1 MESVKRAPRDKT
13 LITLKAQVLFTFSVS
28 EKKMKRILINCS
40 YSDELR
46 VALVDGAKLFDLDN
60 EFNAQSLLKGSIF
73 KATVSR
79 VETSL
84 DAAFVNFGSERHGF
98 LPLKELSNEH
108 FTKDAE
114 GKKKCTLKEGDEILV
129 QVLKEERGTKGAAL
143 SNQISLAGRFIV
155 LIPNSEKSGGVS
167 RRISGDERDEIKN
180 ALNELNI
187 PDGMSVIVRTAGL
200 GRSAEEL
207 KWDLDYLMNLWGQIK
222 STINDAPSPSLIY
235 KDDKLILRVFRD
247 YFRDDI
253 GEILIDDESVHAE
266 ALDFAKSVIPD
277 HADKV
282 IYYNEDIAL
291 FNRYQIE
298 SQIELAFQREISLPS
313 GGSIVIDP
321 TEAMVSI
328 DVNSA
333 RSTKGKDI
341 ESTAF
346 ATNMEA
352 AKEIARQLRLR
363 DLGGLIVID
372 FIDMQ
377 DEKHQ
382 QKVENAFR
390 SAVQSDRAR
399 IQIAG
404 ISRFG
409 LLELSRQRLRPSLE
423 ETYDIQ
429 HVQVRGTRSLGQSIL
444 RIIGEDAAKEN
455 TGEIHVYVP
464 ADVSS
469 YLLNEKRRDIITI
482 ENTYQVNILVI
493 ADPYKSRPYYKVAR
507 VKAPAGKKL
516 FSHEMTPNSPEP
528 SMDWRDVN
536 SNKKSFKPLVKVSVP
551 PRMPKTKNK
560 KGFFAFLKSVFT
572 LDIFKS
578 TKKKNLKN
586 KRKRNYKKGQPK
598 TNKNTRNENRHNN
611 RNVRPNNKGRTN
623 NPKKPVN
630 KTASKPIVIPP
641 KKIEKT
647 SGKSAQVSKT
657 KKQTEDV
664 DGNTFNDG
672 TSTSSSRTPAPTPA
686 PTPAATPAP
695 TPAAT
700 PAPTPAS
707 TPAPKPTRA
716 LNDPRYKN
724 E

>member
-1 MESVKRAPRDKT
+1 
-13 LITLKAQVLFTFSVS
+13 
-28 EKKMKRILINCS
+28 MKRILINCS

-84 DAAFVNFGSERHGF
+84 DAAFINFGSERHGF
-98 LPLKELSNEH
+98 LPLKELSNEY
-108 FTKDAE
+108 FTKDAD
-114 GKKKCTLKEGDEILV
+114 GKRKCTLKEGDEILI

-180 ALNELNI
+180 ALNALQI
-187 PDGMSVIVRTAGL
+187 PEGMSVIVRTAGL
-200 GRSAEEL
+200 GRSTEEL
-207 KWDLDYLMNLWGQIK
+207 KWDLDYLMNLWNQIK
-222 STINDAPSPSLIY
+222 STVSDAPSPSLIY

-253 GEILIDDESVHAE
+253 EEILIDDEAMHAE

-282 IYYNEDIAL
+282 IFYNEDISL

-352 AKEIARQLRLR
+352 AKEVARQLRLR

-382 QKVENAFR
+382 QKVENTFR

-469 YLLNEKRRDIITI
+469 YLLNEKRRDIIAI
-482 ENTYQVNILVI
+482 ENNYKVNILII

-507 VKAPAGKKL
+507 VKAVAGRKP
-516 FSHEMTPNSPEP
+516 FSYDMTPNSPEP

-536 SNKKSFKPLVKVSVP
+536 SNKKSLKPLVQVSVP
-551 PRMPKTKNK
+551 PRMPKKKNKNRFFAFIKSILTLSIFLGIFKSKKKVNTRNK
-560 KGFFAFLKSVFT
+560 KG
-572 LDIFKS
+572 
-578 TKKKNLKN
+578 
-586 KRKRNYKKGQPK
+586 RNYKKGQ
-598 TNKNTRNENRHNN
+598 TRSNQRNRNEKNQNN
-611 RNVRPNNKGRTN
+611 RSARPNNKTKN
-623 NPKKPVN
+623 TKPKAAQPKK
-630 KTASKPIVIPP
+630 TSKPVVIPP
-641 KKIEKT
+641 KKPAQIDN
-647 SGKSAQVSKT
+647 KSASSNND
-657 KKQTEDV
+657 KKIIEEK
-664 DGNTFNDG
+664 DGNKSNTE
-672 TSTSSSRTPAPTPA
+672 SSSSKPAPKPVPTPAPKPAPTPVPEPELA
-686 PTPAATPAP
+686 PKAN
-695 TPAAT
+695 
-700 PAPTPAS
+700 
-707 TPAPKPTRA
+707 PAPKPTRA

>member
-1 MESVKRAPRDKT
+1 
-13 LITLKAQVLFTFSVS
+13 
-28 EKKMKRILINCS
+28 MKRILINCS

-98 LPLKELSNEH
+98 LPLKELSSDY

-180 ALNELNI
+180 ALNALQI
-187 PDGMSVIVRTAGL
+187 PEGMSVIVRTAGL
-200 GRSAEEL
+200 GRSTEEL
-207 KWDLDYLMNLWGQIK
+207 KWDLDYLMNLWEQIK
-222 STINDAPSPSLIY
+222 STLSDAPSPSLIY

-253 GEILIDDESVHAE
+253 EEILIDDEAIHAE

-282 IYYNEDIAL
+282 IFYNEEIPL

-352 AKEIARQLRLR
+352 AKEVARQLRLR

-382 QKVENAFR
+382 QKVENTFR
-390 SAVQSDRAR
+390 SSVQSDRAR
-399 IQIAG
+399 IQIAA

-444 RIIGEDAAKEN
+444 RIISEDAAKEN

-469 YLLNEKRRDIITI
+469 YLLNEKRRDIIAI
-482 ENTYQVNILVI
+482 ENTYQVNILII

-507 VKAPAGKKL
+507 VKAVAGKKP
-516 FSHEMTPNSPEP
+516 FSYDMTPNSPEP
-528 SMDWRDVN
+528 SMDWRDIN
-536 SNKKSFKPLVKVSVP
+536 SNKKSLKPLVKVSVP
-551 PRMPKTKNK
+551 PRMPKKKNK
-560 KGFFAFLKSVFT
+560 TGIFGFIKSILT
-572 LDIFKS
+572 LSFFKS
-578 TKKKNLKN
+578 KKKKNTN
-586 KRKRNYKKGQPK
+586 KRRNRNYKKGQQK
-598 TNKNTRNENRHNN
+598 TNKNTRNDRNQSNRSN
-611 RNVRPNNKGRTN
+611 RKNNKPNTAN
-623 NPKKPVN
+623 QKKTPNKKTPKPV
-630 KTASKPIVIPP
+630 VIPP
-641 KKIEKT
+641 KNNAKADKKDLKSKET
-647 SGKSAQVSKT
+647 SKLS
-657 KKQTEDV
+657 EDK
-664 DGNTFNDG
+664 DGNKAVIDSKNISAPTQA
-672 TSTSSSRTPAPTPA
+672 TTPAP
-686 PTPAATPAP
+686 
-695 TPAAT
+695 
-700 PAPTPAS
+700 

-716 LNDPRYKN
+716 LNDPRYKS

>member
-1 MESVKRAPRDKT
+1 
-13 LITLKAQVLFTFSVS
+13 
-28 EKKMKRILINCS
+28 MKRILINCS

-84 DAAFVNFGSERHGF
+84 DAAFINFGSERHGF
-98 LPLKELSNEH
+98 LPLKELSNEY
-108 FTKDAE
+108 FAKDAD
-114 GKKKCTLKEGDEILV
+114 GKRKCTLKEGDEILI

-180 ALNELNI
+180 ALNALQI
-187 PDGMSVIVRTAGL
+187 PEGMSVIVRTAGL
-200 GRSAEEL
+200 GRSTEEL
-207 KWDLDYLMNLWGQIK
+207 KWDLDYLMNLWNQIK
-222 STINDAPSPSLIY
+222 STVSDAPSPSLIY

-253 GEILIDDESVHAE
+253 EEILIDDEALHAE

-282 IYYNEDIAL
+282 IFYNEDISL

-352 AKEIARQLRLR
+352 AKEVARQLRLR

-382 QKVENAFR
+382 QKVENTFR

-469 YLLNEKRRDIITI
+469 YLLNEKRRDIIAI
-482 ENTYQVNILVI
+482 ENNYKVNILII

-507 VKAPAGKKL
+507 VKAVAGRKP
-516 FSHEMTPNSPEP
+516 FSYDMTPNSPEP

-536 SNKKSFKPLVKVSVP
+536 SNKKSSKPLVQVSVP
-551 PRMPKTKNK
+551 PRMPKKKNK
-560 KGFFAFLKSVFT
+560 NKFFAFIKSILT
-572 LDIFKS
+572 LSIFLEIFKS
-578 TKKKNLKN
+578 KKKVNTRSK
-586 KRKRNYKKGQPK
+586 KGRNYKKGQ
-598 TNKNTRNENRHNN
+598 TRSNQRNRNEKNQNN
-611 RNVRPNNKGRTN
+611 RSARPNNKTKKTRPKAAQ
-623 NPKKPVN
+623 PKK
-630 KTASKPIVIPP
+630 TSKPVVIPP
-641 KKIEKT
+641 KKPAQIDN
-647 SGKSAQVSKT
+647 KSASSNND
-657 KKQTEDV
+657 KKIIEEK
-664 DGNTFNDG
+664 DGNKSNTE
-672 TSTSSSRTPAPTPA
+672 SSSPKPAPKPVPTAAPKPAPTPVPEPELA
-686 PTPAATPAP
+686 PKAN
-695 TPAAT
+695 
-700 PAPTPAS
+700 
-707 TPAPKPTRA
+707 PAPKPTRA